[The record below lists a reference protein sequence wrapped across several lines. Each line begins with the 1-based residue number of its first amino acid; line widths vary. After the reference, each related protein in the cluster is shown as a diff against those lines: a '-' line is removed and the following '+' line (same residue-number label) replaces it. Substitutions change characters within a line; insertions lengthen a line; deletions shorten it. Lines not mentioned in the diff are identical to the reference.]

1 MTARPF
7 ATYTRA
13 ELLALYRDAP
23 PGDERRQIMAE
34 LDLRKREAGA
44 APKPKKFAPGCRPFR
59 PSDQVLR
66 FRAKGGLRSKY
77 FCSPLTKASATLFW

>member
-34 LDLRKREAGA
+34 LDLRKREAEA
-44 APKPKKFAPGCRPFR
+44 APKPKKFAPGW
-59 PSDQVLR
+59 
-66 FRAKGGLRSKY
+66 KGNDWGRRSAGEH
-77 FCSPLTKASATLFW
+77 LEEA